1 MKVLGKL
8 TKTEWLLLALA
19 AAFLLALA
27 LLYREAA
34 DTAAGVGYTIT
45 TQRGSALPAVPEL
58 PAPRGPVD
66 INTADLDELQTL
78 DGIGPALAGRII
90 EYREAHGPFQSVEV
104 LLEVKGIGEAT
115 LEQFREDVTAGDGQ
129 AMEEDTA
136 A

>member
-19 AAFLLALA
+19 AAFLLTLA

-34 DTAAGVGYTIT
+34 GTAAGADYTIT
-45 TQRGSALPAVPEL
+45 TQRRSVLPDVPALPE
-58 PAPRGPVD
+58 PRGPVD
-66 INTADLDELQTL
+66 LNTAGLEELQTL
-78 DGIGPALAGRII
+78 DGIGPALAERII
-90 EYREAHGPFQSVEV
+90 EYREAHGPFQSVEG

-115 LEQFREDVTAGDGQ
+115 LEKFREDVTAGDGQ
-129 AMEEDTA
+129 ATEEETA

>member
-8 TKTEWLLLALA
+8 TKTEWLLLAVA
-19 AAFLLALA
+19 AAFLLSLA

-34 DTAAGVGYTIT
+34 GTAAGVGYTIT
-45 TQRGSALPAVPEL
+45 TQRGGAPPATPEL
-58 PAPRGPVD
+58 PEPRGPVD
-66 INTADLDELQTL
+66 INTADLEALQAL

-90 EYREAHGPFQSVEV
+90 EYREAHGPFQSVEG

-115 LEQFREDVTAGDGQ
+115 LEKFREDVTAGNGQ